1 MDTIEREDRQ
11 QEEGEE
17 KGIVHNYEE
26 YYKDNFRKNEKGET
40 IAEEDEAA
48 EAGDAESK
56 PTSEAVQID
65 AAAFDGEEDLD
76 DLPDDV

>member
-1 MDTIEREDRQ
+1 MDTIERED
-11 QEEGEE
+11 QEVVEGEA
-17 KGIVHNYEE
+17 KGIVHDYDE

-40 IAEEDEAA
+40 IPEEDEGMDEG
-48 EAGDAESK
+48 EAKES
-56 PTSEAVQID
+56 TEGVQID